1 MTTPEKK
8 TFPRM
13 PTFEALI
20 SECLDQPA
28 PLGVSNGVI
37 FYNHMVARYGSSH
50 SQATKWARA
59 LCKLEAAYLFASLE
73 TDNPLYVRSQKKA
86 KASP

>member
-8 TFPRM
+8 TFPKM

-28 PLGVSNGVI
+28 PLGVSNRVI
-37 FYNHMVARYGSSH
+37 FYNHMVATYGSSH

-59 LCKLEAAYLFASLE
+59 LCKLEDAYLFASLE
-73 TDNPLYVRSQKKA
+73 TDNPLYVRSQKRRA
-86 KASP
+86 KS